1 MLTFLHQ
8 TADSVND
15 GARRATFHYE
25 SSHAALLL
33 IICMRCETWT
43 TAKVLTLKHLTG
55 SIIFTRVCVFNEL
68 LFHMLHETLY
78 GFFFFKP
85 KFFLKLPWIFPC
97 REEKRATSLPVAVL
111 AADNTTLFW
120 LFFPTLVVGK
130 SLDRRIGIIS
140 KTESSSVMPEK
151 HEDDGAHWIIS
162 FN

>member
-78 GFFFFKP
+78 EGFFLNP
-85 KFFLKLPWIFPC
+85 SFFLNCPEFFHAGKKKEQHLCQWLFQ
-97 REEKRATSLPVAVL
+97 LQ
-111 AADNTTLFW
+111 TTQLVVYV
-120 LFFPTLVVGK
+120 FFPTLVVGK
-130 SLDRRIGIIS
+130 SVHRRIGRTS
-140 KTESSSVMPEK
+140 KTESSSVMQEK
-151 HEDDGAHWIIS
+151 HEDDGSHWII
-162 FN
+162 

>member
-8 TADSVND
+8 TADSVNG
-15 GARRATFHYE
+15 GARRATSHYE

-33 IICMRCETWT
+33 IICMQCETWT

-97 REEKRATSLPVAVL
+97 GEEKEQHLCQ
-111 AADNTTLFW
+111 W
-120 LFFPTLVVGK
+120 LFQLQKTQLCFCFFSTLVVGK
-130 SLDRRIGIIS
+130 SVDRRIGIIS

-151 HEDDGAHWIIS
+151 HEDDGAHWVIS
-162 FN
+162 FK